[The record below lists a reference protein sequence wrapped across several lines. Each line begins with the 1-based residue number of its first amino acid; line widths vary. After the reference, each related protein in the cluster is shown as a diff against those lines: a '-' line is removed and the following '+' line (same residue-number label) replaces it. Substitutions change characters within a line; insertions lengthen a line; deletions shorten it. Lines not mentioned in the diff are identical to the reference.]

1 MMKKYTVKEGDT
13 GVLELRDQDG
23 NIKIYQPD
31 CDLDK
36 AQCLLYEFYELKTTD
51 GLKVKDAFQ
60 IDGVD
65 WFPNSV
71 SLLYWQYFF
80 QVVKYQ
86 TLIDQYIAGEIQFSQ
101 IAPGRF
107 NNLIRMLGAQYGKKQ
122 KVDNLFKSL
131 YHWTINV
138 RNRFIVRKSGDLLF
152 FRYGIDDFRT
162 AEILKKLEECFSVLQ
177 VTWIPINKLPK
188 YFFDN
193 SVYLSSS
200 AAAHIQ
206 NAVTLRNNNDYIFQS
221 ALEYVQSVINT
232 QIATFK
238 SHRAVFQH
246 LNYLLFFGI
255 DDANVI
261 YPLLYAAQDAGMKSL
276 GFQHG
281 MTPLRRHEAYIMHGI
296 ERYRWYDNVLVWG
309 EYWKEN
315 ILKHSKLFS
324 DSFHILASNKHSY
337 DYSFLPKQGHDRT
350 ILIPYE
356 YLADSIKVGEY
367 IKDFIENGYT
377 IYFKP
382 RPDRSLADQ
391 LHTYYLNEY
400 ENDVQIIENITPEIM
415 AEIDVIAGTQ
425 TALLFDLLPYN
436 KPVWILDTPFRLM
449 YDMVEDGL
457 ARLMTKEDMQRIDEI
472 FEEEVGKE
480 RSVDVAYFSG
490 KKPIVDA
497 VAEYLQSETSAK

>member
-13 GVLELRDQDG
+13 GVLELRDQNG
-23 NIKIYQPD
+23 NIEIYQPD

-36 AQCLLYEFYELKTTD
+36 AQYLLYEFYELKTAD

-71 SLLYWQYFF
+71 SMLYWQYFF
-80 QVVKYQ
+80 QVVKYR

-107 NNLIRMLGAQYGKKQ
+107 NNLIRMLGAQSGKRQ
-122 KVDNLFKSL
+122 KVEKLLKSL
-131 YHWTINV
+131 YHWTV
-138 RNRFIVRKSGDLLF
+138 STRNRFIVKKSGDLLF

-162 AEILKKLEECFSVLQ
+162 AELLNKLEERFSVLQ
-177 VTWIPINKLPK
+177 VTWVPVKKLPK
-188 YFFDN
+188 HFFDK

-200 AAAHIQ
+200 ASARIKRS
-206 NAVTLRNNNDYIFQS
+206 VTLRDNPDFIFQS
-221 ALEYVQSVINT
+221 ALGYAQSVINT
-232 QIATFK
+232 QIATLK
-238 SHRAVFQH
+238 SHRNVFRH

-255 DDANVI
+255 DDANVV
-261 YPLLYAAQDAGMKSL
+261 YPVLYAAQEAGMKTL
-276 GFQHG
+276 GIQHG
-281 MTPLRRHEAYIMHGI
+281 MGALRRHEAYIMHGI

-309 EYWKEN
+309 EYWKQN

-324 DSFHILASNKHSY
+324 NSFHILASNKHSY

-356 YLADSIKVGEY
+356 FLADSIKVGEY
-367 IKDFIENGYT
+367 IKAFIEKGYT

-391 LHTYYLNEY
+391 LHAYYLGEY

-425 TALLFDLLPYN
+425 TALLFDLFPYN

-457 ARLMTKEDMQRIDEI
+457 ARLITEEDMQRIDEI

-480 RSVDVAYFSG
+480 HSVDVAYFSG

-497 VAEYLQSETSAK
+497 IAEYLQSETPAQ

>member
-23 NIKIYQPD
+23 NIEIYQPD

-36 AQCLLYEFYELKTTD
+36 AQHLLYEFYELKATD
-51 GLKVKDAFQ
+51 GIKVKDAFQ

-80 QVVKYQ
+80 QVVKYR
-86 TLIDQYIAGEIQFSQ
+86 TLVDQYIAGEIQFSQ

-107 NNLIRMLGAQYGKKQ
+107 SNLIRMLGAQRGKNQ
-122 KVDNLFKSL
+122 KVKRLLRSF
-131 YHWTINV
+131 YHWMINV
-138 RNRFIVRKSGDLLF
+138 RNRFIARKSGDLLF

-162 AEILKKLEECFSVLQ
+162 AEILKKLEERFSVLQ
-177 VTWIPINKLPK
+177 VTWIPVRKLPK
-188 YFFDN
+188 YFFDKG
-193 SVYLSSS
+193 VYLSSS
-200 AAAHIQ
+200 AAGRIK
-206 NAVTLRNNNDYIFQS
+206 NSVTLRNNTDFIFQS
-221 ALEYVQSVINT
+221 ALEYAQSVINT
-232 QIATFK
+232 QIATLK
-238 SHRAVFQH
+238 SHRNIFRH

-255 DDANVI
+255 DDANVV
-261 YPLLYAAQDAGMKSL
+261 YPLLYAAQKAGMKTL
-276 GFQHG
+276 GIQHG
-281 MTPLRRHEAYIMHGI
+281 MYARCHEAYIMHNI
-296 ERYRWYDNVLVWG
+296 ERYQWYDNVLVWG
-309 EYWKEN
+309 EYWKKN

-324 DSFHILASNKHSY
+324 NSFHILASNKHSY
-337 DYSFLPKQGHDRT
+337 DYLFLPKQGHDRT

-356 YLADSIKVGEY
+356 FLADSIKVGEY
-367 IKDFIENGYT
+367 TKAFIEKGYT

-391 LHTYYLNEY
+391 LHAYYLDKY

-415 AEIDVIAGTQ
+415 AEMDVIAGTQ

-449 YDMVEDGL
+449 YDMVEDGF
-457 ARLMTKEDMQRIDEI
+457 ARLITKEDMQRIDEI

-490 KKPIVDA
+490 NKSIVDA
-497 VAEYLQSETSAK
+497 VTEYLKSETSAQ